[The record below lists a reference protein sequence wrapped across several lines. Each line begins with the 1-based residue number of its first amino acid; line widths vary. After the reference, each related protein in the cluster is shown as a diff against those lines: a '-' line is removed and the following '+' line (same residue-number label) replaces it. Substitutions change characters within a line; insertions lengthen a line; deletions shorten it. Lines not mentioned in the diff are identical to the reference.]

1 MKRSDALHNEGMK
14 GVFLNLTCALDY
26 IYLTPTLD
34 IADAIFKQFYEFF
47 WFIFLF
53 FTLENETRGSNHNL
67 QVIHYIV
74 HCQVSLLSLKLIFNI
89 VTKLSPIGSINGS
102 LCSRYLWRGYT
113 QEGKYL
119 KFVLFSCSQH
129 CHHWLCLLCRIYIKR
144 GKMQPLK
151 QEPITTFS

>member
-119 KFVLFSCSQH
+119 KFVLFSCSQYY
-129 CHHWLCLLCRIYIKR
+129 CHYWLCLLCRIYIKR
-144 GKMQPLK
+144 GKMQSL
-151 QEPITTFS
+151 